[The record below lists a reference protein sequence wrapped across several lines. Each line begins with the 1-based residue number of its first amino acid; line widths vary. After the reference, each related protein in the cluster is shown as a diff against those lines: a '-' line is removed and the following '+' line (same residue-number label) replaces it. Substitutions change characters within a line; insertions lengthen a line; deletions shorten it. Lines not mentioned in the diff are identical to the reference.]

1 MLSLTQTKSRCFNI
15 KNMSKDKILELD
27 QKLSSQRQ
35 EWSSTIKS
43 LAAGLKKLD
52 GMEETIA
59 NVLSSRQTLVDQI
72 AYINVKIKQQKTKIS
87 GRYREAYIRYFE
99 YDYKLGEK
107 QKERFIENDLADD
120 NMILSHLE
128 NQLEFLRDSVKTLD
142 NMGFAIRN
150 RLALKDL

>member
-1 MLSLTQTKSRCFNI
+1 MN
-15 KNMSKDKILELD
+15 NEKILALD
-27 QKLSSQRQ
+27 QKLGAQRT
-35 EWSSTIKS
+35 EWSNTIRD
-43 LAAGLKKLD
+43 LAAGLKNLN

-72 AYINVKIKQQKTKIS
+72 AYINVKIKQQKKTIS
-87 GRYREAYIRYFE
+87 ARYREAYIRYYE

-107 QKERFIENDLADD
+107 QKERFIENDLGDE

-128 NQLEFLRDSVKTLD
+128 NQLDWLKDSVKTLD

>member
-1 MLSLTQTKSRCFNI
+1 
-15 KNMSKDKILELD
+15 MSNEKILALD
-27 QKLSSQRQ
+27 QKLSAQRQ
-35 EWSSTIKS
+35 EWSTTIKD
-43 LAAGLKKLD
+43 LAQGLRNLN

-72 AYINVKIKQQKTKIS
+72 AYINVKIKQQKKTIAA
-87 GRYREAYIRYFE
+87 RYREAYIRYYN

-107 QKERFIENDLADD
+107 QKEKFLENDLADD
-120 NMILSHLE
+120 NMVLSHLE
-128 NQLEFLRDSVKTLD
+128 NQLDWLKDSVKTLD